1 MSFHFR
7 ALAPVAATH
16 GVLDLARR
24 RVLLVWLLG
33 VAVLGAGGVL
43 AWESGLIATV
53 LHADPTGLVYVM
65 LLLLAL
71 AVGDGARRAA
81 RLASML
87 DRVRSA
93 ELPPRRPG
101 LAESAAPFL
110 TEPSCARSSRTADT
124 EHERRVRQGLEFGWF
139 AADALISLGLLGTVI
154 GFIMML
160 GPLAALN
167 AQDPAVLQG
176 AIVAMGRGMAVAL
189 YTTLVGLVG
198 ALILRAQGF
207 LLDEAAEA
215 VLRAVARL
223 EPARASALLEADHAP
238 AQ

>member
-1 MSFHFR
+1 
-7 ALAPVAATH
+7 
-16 GVLDLARR
+16 
-24 RVLLVWLLG
+24 
-33 VAVLGAGGVL
+33 
-43 AWESGLIATV
+43 
-53 LHADPTGLVYVM
+53 
-65 LLLLAL
+65 
-71 AVGDGARRAA
+71 
-81 RLASML
+81 
-87 DRVRSA
+87 
-93 ELPPRRPG
+93 
-101 LAESAAPFL
+101 
-110 TEPSCARSSRTADT
+110 
-124 EHERRVRQGLEFGWF
+124 
-139 AADALISLGLLGTVI
+139 VI